1 MSEGPGGSDKVSV
14 LRAERKRVR
23 EDVYSLGMRV
33 NAGETALQKEL
44 DAAIARSDEIDAEI
58 RRLTGQTRM
67 PEGPLVAAPMYGPP
81 PIRNSRL
88 PRGGFDG
95 SATMYGPPVAPMY
108 GPPPV
113 GSRVLAF
120 LSRLFRRR

>member
-1 MSEGPGGSDKVSV
+1 MSEGLGGSDRVSV
-14 LRAERKRVR
+14 LQAERKRVR

-33 NAGETALQKEL
+33 NAGETAVQKDL
-44 DAAIARSDEIDAEI
+44 DAAIARSDEIDEEI
-58 RRLTGQTRM
+58 RRLTESPAM
-67 PEGPLVAAPMYGPP
+67 LD
-81 PIRNSRL
+81 SRL

>member
-1 MSEGPGGSDKVSV
+1 MSEGQAGRDRVSV
-14 LRAERKRVR
+14 LQAERKRVR
-23 EDVYSLGMRV
+23 EDVYSLGVRV
-33 NAGETALQKEL
+33 NAGETAVQKDL

-58 RRLTGQTRM
+58 RRLTGQTRVVPSVPM
-67 PEGPLVAAPMYGPP
+67 PMYGPP
-81 PIRNSRL
+81 AMFDSRL